1 MGCRGWSTNNL
12 SILISQMRGDSRFV
26 VRPWRLCFYAG
37 ALAAG
42 LALAANAQ
50 PAPPKQPLA
59 EEVFKNVQVL
69 KGIPVGEFMDTMG
82 FFSASLGSNCV
93 HCHVDESLTHWDK
106 FAEDVPR
113 KRVARQ
119 MIQMVNALNKANFG
133 GARIVTCYSCHH
145 GDVRPESVPS
155 LLSQYSLPVED
166 PNKVEIVPDASL
178 DPSAEQ
184 ILDKYVKALGDP
196 QHLTSFI
203 AKGTYEGYD
212 TYEQK
217 VPLEIYAKAPNQ
229 RTIIVHTQS
238 GDTTTTFDG
247 HSGWVAAV
255 DKPVTLLP
263 LSPGGETDGARLEA
277 DLAFPAHIK
286 SSLSGWRVG
295 FPLTAIDDRPV
306 QIVQG
311 TGAGSTRV
319 KLYFDVESGL
329 LVRTLRYTNT
339 AVGLVPTQID
349 YSHYREVSGGRMP
362 FHWVVTWPDGRST
375 IDLSDVQANVPID
388 AGRFAQPAPAVVRQI
403 KAVPSGTTR

>member
-1 MGCRGWSTNNL
+1 MMGDTRVVA
-12 SILISQMRGDSRFV
+12 RPSR
-26 VRPWRLCFYAG
+26 RCFSAG
-37 ALAAG
+37 VLGVA
-42 LALAANAQ
+42 LALAAHAQ
-50 PAPPKQPLA
+50 PVSPKQPLA

-119 MIQMVNALNKANFG
+119 MIQMVNALNKASFG

-166 PNKVEIVPDASL
+166 PNKVEIVPDAPQ
-178 DPSAEQ
+178 DPSADQ

-229 RTIIVHTQS
+229 RTMIVHTQS

-247 HSGWVAAV
+247 RSGWVAAV

-263 LSPGGETDGARLEA
+263 LSPGSETDGARLEA
-277 DLAFPAHIK
+277 DLAFPSYIK
-286 SSLSGWRVG
+286 SSLSGLRVG

-311 TGAGSTRV
+311 TGAGGTRV

-339 AVGLVPTQID
+339 AVGLAPTQID
-349 YSHYREVSGGRMP
+349 YSDYREVSGVRIP
-362 FHWVVTWPDGRST
+362 FHWIITWTDGRST
-375 IDLSDVQANVPID
+375 INLSEVQANVPID
-388 AGRFAQPAPAVVRQI
+388 PGRFARPAPAVVRQT
-403 KAVPSGTTR
+403 KDVPLGTTR

>member
-1 MGCRGWSTNNL
+1 V
-12 SILISQMRGDSRFV
+12 I
-26 VRPWRLCFYAG
+26 A
-37 ALAAG
+37 ALAP
-42 LALAANAQ
+42 AATAQ
-50 PAPPKQPLA
+50 SVSPKPPVA

-93 HCHVDESLTHWDK
+93 HCHVDESLTHWEK

-119 MIQMVNALNKANFG
+119 MVQMVNALNKANFG
-133 GARIVTCYSCHH
+133 GARVVTCYSCHH

-166 PNKVEIVPDASL
+166 PNKVEIVPGAPPGS
-178 DPSAEQ
+178 SADE
-184 ILDKYVKALGDP
+184 ILDKYIKALGDP
-196 QHLTSFI
+196 QRLTSFI

-217 VPLEIYAKAPNQ
+217 VPLEIFAKTPNQ
-229 RTIIVHTQS
+229 RAVIVHTQS

-247 HSGWVAAV
+247 RSGWVAAV

-277 DLAFPAHIK
+277 GLAFPAYIK
-286 SSLSGWRVG
+286 NSLNAWLVG
-295 FPLTAIDDRPV
+295 FPLTAINDRPV

-311 TGAGSTRV
+311 TGAGGTRV
-319 KLYFDVESGL
+319 KLYFDVESSL
-329 LVRTLRYTNT
+329 LVRSLRYTNT

-349 YSHYREVSGGRMP
+349 YSDYREVSGVKMP
-362 FHWVVTWPDGRST
+362 FHWVVTWTDGQAT

-388 AGRFAQPAPAVVRQI
+388 QDRFARPAPAVVRQI
-403 KAVPSGTTR
+403 KVVPSGTTP

>member
-1 MGCRGWSTNNL
+1 V
-12 SILISQMRGDSRFV
+12 I
-26 VRPWRLCFYAG
+26 A
-37 ALAAG
+37 ALAPSAT
-42 LALAANAQ
+42 AQ
-50 PAPPKQPLA
+50 SVSPKPPVA

-93 HCHVDESLTHWDK
+93 HCHVDESLTHWEK

-119 MIQMVNALNKANFG
+119 MIQMVNALNKSNFG
-133 GARIVTCYSCHH
+133 GAHVVTCYSCHH

-166 PNKVEIVPDASL
+166 PNKVEIVPGAPPG
-178 DPSAEQ
+178 PSADE
-184 ILDKYVKALGDP
+184 ILDKYIKALGDP
-196 QHLTSFI
+196 QRLTSFI

-217 VPLEIYAKAPNQ
+217 VPLEIFAKTPNQ
-229 RTIIVHTQS
+229 RAAIVHTQS

-247 HSGWVAAV
+247 RSGWVAAV

-263 LSPGGETDGARLEA
+263 LSPGGQTDGARLEA
-277 DLAFPAHIK
+277 GLAFPAYIK
-286 SSLSGWRVG
+286 NSLNAWRVG
-295 FPLTAIDDRPV
+295 FPLTAINDRPV

-311 TGAGSTRV
+311 TGTGGTRV
-319 KLYFDVESGL
+319 KLYFDVESSL
-329 LVRTLRYTNT
+329 LVRSLRYTNT

-349 YSHYREVSGGRMP
+349 YSDYREVSGVRMP
-362 FHWVVTWPDGRST
+362 FHWVVTWTDGQAT

-388 AGRFAQPAPAVVRQI
+388 PDRFARPAPAVVRQI
-403 KAVPSGTTR
+403 KVVPSRTTR

>member
-1 MGCRGWSTNNL
+1 VVCRVRSTSNL
-12 SILISQMRGDSRFV
+12 FTSGSHMRCVPTAALV
-26 VRPWRLCFYAG
+26 V
-37 ALAAG
+37 G

-50 PAPPKQPLA
+50 SVSPKQPLA

-133 GARIVTCYSCHH
+133 GARVVTCYSCHH

-166 PNKVEIVPDASL
+166 PNKVEIVPDAPPG
-178 DPSAEQ
+178 PSADQ

-196 QHLTSFI
+196 QRLTSFI

-217 VPLEIYAKAPNQ
+217 VPLEIFAKAPYQ
-229 RTIIVHTQS
+229 RTTIVHTQA

-247 HSGWVAAV
+247 RSGWVAAV
-255 DKPVTLLP
+255 DKPLTLLP

-277 DLAFPAHIK
+277 GLAFPADIK
-286 SSLSGWRVG
+286 SSLTSWRVG
-295 FPLTAIDDRPV
+295 FPLTAINDHPV

-311 TGAGSTRV
+311 TGAGGTRV
-319 KLYFDVESGL
+319 KLYFEVESGL

-349 YSHYREVSGGRMP
+349 YSDYREVSGVRMP
-362 FHWVVTWPDGRST
+362 FHWVVTWTDGQST
-375 IDLSDVQANVPID
+375 IDLSDVEANVPINPD
-388 AGRFAQPAPAVVRQI
+388 RFARPAPAVVRQI
-403 KAVPSGTTR
+403 KVVLSGAPR

>member
-1 MGCRGWSTNNL
+1 
-12 SILISQMRGDSRFV
+12 MRG
-26 VRPWRLCFYAG
+26 PTRLLMRLYRRWVSTAALSA
-37 ALAAG
+37 ALA
-42 LALAANAQ
+42 LTANAQ
-50 PAPPKQPLA
+50 QVSPKQALA

-119 MIQMVNALNKANFG
+119 MIQMVNTLNKTNFG

-166 PNKVEIVPDASL
+166 PNKVEIVPDAPP

-184 ILDKYVKALGDP
+184 ILDKYIKALGDP
-196 QHLTSFI
+196 QRLTSFI

-217 VPLEIYAKAPNQ
+217 VPLEIYANAPNQ
-229 RTIIVHTQS
+229 RTMVVHTQS

-247 HSGWVAAV
+247 RSGWVAAV

-263 LSPGGETDGARLEA
+263 LSAGGETDGARLEG
-277 DLAFPAHIK
+277 DLAFPSHIK
-286 SSLSGWRVG
+286 SSLSSWRVG
-295 FPLTAIDDRPV
+295 FPLTAIDDHPA

-311 TGAGSTRV
+311 TGAGGTRV
-319 KLYFDVESGL
+319 KLYFEVESGL

-339 AVGLVPTQID
+339 AVGLAPTQID
-349 YSHYREVSGGRMP
+349 YSDYREVSGVRMP
-362 FHWVVTWPDGRST
+362 FHWVVTWTDGRST
-375 IDLSDVQANVPID
+375 IDLTEVRANVPID
-388 AGRFAQPAPAVVRQI
+388 AGKFEEPAPAVVRQI
-403 KAVPSGTTR
+403 KVVPSGTTR

>member
-1 MGCRGWSTNNL
+1 
-12 SILISQMRGDSRFV
+12 
-26 VRPWRLCFYAG
+26 
-37 ALAAG
+37 LAAG

-50 PAPPKQPLA
+50 PVLPKQPLA

-93 HCHVDESLTHWDK
+93 HCHVDESLTHWEK

-113 KRVARQ
+113 KRAARQ
-119 MIQMVNALNKANFG
+119 MIQMVNTLNSANFG
-133 GARIVTCYSCHH
+133 GAHVVTCYSCHH
-145 GDVRPESVPS
+145 GDVRPENVPS

-166 PNKVEIVPDASL
+166 PNKVEIVPDAPP
-178 DPSAEQ
+178 DPSADQ
-184 ILDKYVKALGDP
+184 ILDKYIKALGDP
-196 QHLTSFI
+196 QHLTSFV

-217 VPLEIYAKAPNQ
+217 VPLEIFAKEPRQ
-229 RTIIVHTQS
+229 RTMIVHTQS

-247 HSGWVAAV
+247 GSGWVAAV
-255 DKPVTLLP
+255 DKPVTLLA
-263 LSPGGETDGARLEA
+263 LTPGGETDGARLEA

-286 SSLSGWRVG
+286 TSLSAWRVG

-311 TGAGSTRV
+311 TGAGGTRV

-349 YSHYREVSGGRMP
+349 YSDYREVSGVRMP
-362 FHWVVTWPDGRST
+362 FHWVVTWTDGRST
-375 IDLSDVQANVPID
+375 IDLSDVQANVPIGP
-388 AGRFAQPAPAVVRQI
+388 GRFARPAPAVVRQI
-403 KAVPSGTTR
+403 KVVPSGTTR

>member
-1 MGCRGWSTNNL
+1 MTRLWRRCVSA
-12 SILISQMRGDSRFV
+12 V
-26 VRPWRLCFYAG
+26 VIA
-37 ALAAG
+37 ALAP
-42 LALAANAQ
+42 AATAQ
-50 PAPPKQPLA
+50 SVSPKPPVA

-93 HCHVDESLTHWDK
+93 HCHVDESLTHWEK

-133 GARIVTCYSCHH
+133 GARVVTCYSCHH

-166 PNKVEIVPDASL
+166 PNKVEIVPGAPPG
-178 DPSAEQ
+178 PSADE
-184 ILDKYVKALGDP
+184 ILDKYIKALGDP
-196 QHLTSFI
+196 QRLTSFI

-217 VPLEIYAKAPNQ
+217 VPLEIFAKTPNQ
-229 RTIIVHTQS
+229 RAVIVHTQS

-247 HSGWVAAV
+247 RSGWVAAV
-255 DKPVTLLP
+255 DKPVTLLT

-277 DLAFPAHIK
+277 GLAFPAYIK
-286 SSLSGWRVG
+286 NSLSAWRVG
-295 FPLTAIDDRPV
+295 FPLTAINDRPV

-311 TGAGSTRV
+311 TGAGGTRV
-319 KLYFDVESGL
+319 KLYFDVESSL
-329 LVRTLRYTNT
+329 LVRSLRYTNT

-349 YSHYREVSGGRMP
+349 YSDYREVSGVRMP
-362 FHWVVTWPDGRST
+362 FHWVVTWTDGQAT
-375 IDLSDVQANVPID
+375 IDLSDVQANAPID
-388 AGRFAQPAPAVVRQI
+388 PDRFARPAPAVVRQI
-403 KAVPSGTTR
+403 KVVPSGTTR

>member
-1 MGCRGWSTNNL
+1 MT
-12 SILISQMRGDSRFV
+12 
-26 VRPWRLCFYAG
+26 RPWRRCVSAVVIA
-37 ALAAG
+37 ALAP
-42 LALAANAQ
+42 AATAQ
-50 PAPPKQPLA
+50 SVSPKPPVA

-93 HCHVDESLTHWDK
+93 HCHVDESLTHWEK

-133 GARIVTCYSCHH
+133 GARLVTCYSCHH

-155 LLSQYSLPVED
+155 LLSQYGLPVED
-166 PNKVEIVPDASL
+166 PNKVEILPGAPAG
-178 DPSAEQ
+178 PSADE
-184 ILDKYVKALGDP
+184 ILDKYIKALGDP
-196 QHLTSFI
+196 QRLTSFI
-203 AKGTYEGYD
+203 AKGTYQGYD

-217 VPLEIYAKAPNQ
+217 VPLEIFAKTPNQ
-229 RTIIVHTQS
+229 RAVVVHTQS

-247 HSGWVAAV
+247 RSGWVAAV

-277 DLAFPAHIK
+277 SLDFAAYIK
-286 SSLSGWRVG
+286 NSLNAWRVG
-295 FPLTAIDDRPV
+295 FPLTSINDRPV

-311 TGAGSTRV
+311 TGAGGTRV
-319 KLYFDVESGL
+319 KLYFDVESSL
-329 LVRTLRYTNT
+329 LVRSLRYTNT

-349 YSHYREVSGGRMP
+349 YSDYREVSGVWMP
-362 FHWVVTWPDGRST
+362 FHWVVTWTDGQAT
-375 IDLSDVQANVPID
+375 IDLSDVQANVPMD
-388 AGRFAQPAPAVVRQI
+388 PDRFARPAPAVVRQI
-403 KAVPSGTTR
+403 KVVPSGTTR

>member
-1 MGCRGWSTNNL
+1 MTRLWRRCVAA
-12 SILISQMRGDSRFV
+12 V
-26 VRPWRLCFYAG
+26 VIA
-37 ALAAG
+37 ALAP
-42 LALAANAQ
+42 AATAQ
-50 PAPPKQPLA
+50 SVSPKPPVA

-93 HCHVDESLTHWDK
+93 HCHVDESLTHWEK

-119 MIQMVNALNKANFG
+119 MVQMVNALNKANFG
-133 GARIVTCYSCHH
+133 GARVVTCYSCHR

-166 PNKVEIVPDASL
+166 PNKVEIVPGAPPG
-178 DPSAEQ
+178 PSADE
-184 ILDKYVKALGDP
+184 ILDKYIKALGDP
-196 QHLTSFI
+196 QRLTSFI

-217 VPLEIYAKAPNQ
+217 VPLEIFAKTPNQ
-229 RTIIVHTQS
+229 RAVIVHTQS

-247 HSGWVAAV
+247 RSGWVAAV

-277 DLAFPAHIK
+277 
-286 SSLSGWRVG
+286 SLSFAAYIKNSLNAWRVG
-295 FPLTAIDDRPV
+295 FPLTAINDRPV

-311 TGAGSTRV
+311 TGAGGTRV
-319 KLYFDVESGL
+319 KLYFDVESSL
-329 LVRTLRYTNT
+329 LVRSLRYTNT

-349 YSHYREVSGGRMP
+349 YSDYREVSGVRMP
-362 FHWVVTWPDGRST
+362 FHWVVTWTDGQAT

-388 AGRFAQPAPAVVRQI
+388 PDRFARPAPAVVRRI
-403 KAVPSGTTR
+403 KVVPSGTTR

>member
-1 MGCRGWSTNNL
+1 M
-12 SILISQMRGDSRFV
+12 
-26 VRPWRLCFYAG
+26 
-37 ALAAG
+37 G

-50 PAPPKQPLA
+50 PGSPRPPLA
-59 EEVFKNVQVL
+59 EEVFQNVQVL

-119 MIQMVNALNKANFG
+119 IIQMVNALNKANFG
-133 GARIVTCYSCHH
+133 GAHIVTCYSCHH
-145 GDVRPESVPS
+145 GDVRPENVPS

-166 PNKVEIVPDASL
+166 PNKVEIVPDSPP
-178 DPSAEQ
+178 DPSADQ
-184 ILDKYVKALGDP
+184 ILGKYIKALGDP

-217 VPLEIYAKAPNQ
+217 VPLEIFAKEPNQ
-229 RTIIVHTQS
+229 RTTIVHTQS
-238 GDTTTTFDG
+238 GDTTTTFEG
-247 HSGWVAAV
+247 RSGWVAAV
-255 DKPVTLLP
+255 DKPVTLLA
-263 LSPGGETDGARLEA
+263 LTPGGETDGARLEA
-277 DLAFPAHIK
+277 GLAFPAHIK
-286 SSLSGWRVG
+286 TSLSAWRVG
-295 FPLTAIDDRPV
+295 FPLTAIEDRPV

-311 TGAGSTRV
+311 TGAGGTRV

-349 YSHYREVSGGRMP
+349 YSDYREVSGVKMP
-362 FHWVVTWPDGRST
+362 FHWVVTWTDGRST
-375 IDLSDVQANVPID
+375 IDLSDVQINLRID
-388 AGRFAQPAPAVVRQI
+388 PGRFAQPAPATVRQL
-403 KAVPSGTTR
+403 KVAPSEPTR

>member
-1 MGCRGWSTNNL
+1 
-12 SILISQMRGDSRFV
+12 MRQATQFV
-26 VRPWRLCFYAG
+26 TRPWLRCVTAA
-37 ALAAG
+37 ALVAG

-50 PAPPKQPLA
+50 SASPKPPLA

-93 HCHVDESLTHWDK
+93 HCHVDESLTHWER

-119 MIQMVNALNKANFG
+119 MIQMVNALNRANFG
-133 GARIVTCYSCHH
+133 GARVVTCYSCHH
-145 GDVRPESVPS
+145 GDVKPESVPS

-166 PNKVEIVPDASL
+166 PNKVEIVAGVPPG
-178 DPSAEQ
+178 PSADQ
-184 ILDKYVKALGDP
+184 ILDQYIKALGDP
-196 QHLTSFI
+196 QRLTSFI

-217 VPLEIYAKAPNQ
+217 VPLEIFAKTPNQ
-229 RTIIVHTQS
+229 RATIVHTQS

-247 HSGWVAAV
+247 RSGWAAAV

-277 DLAFPAHIK
+277 GLAFPAYIK
-286 SSLSGWRVG
+286 NSLDAWRVG
-295 FPLTAIDDRPV
+295 FPLTAINDRPV

-311 TGAGSTRV
+311 TATGGTRV
-319 KLYFDVESGL
+319 KLYFEVESGL
-329 LVRTLRYTNT
+329 LVRSLRYTNT

-349 YSHYREVSGGRMP
+349 YSDYREVSGVRIP
-362 FHWVVTWPDGRST
+362 FHWVVTWTDGQST
-375 IDLSDVQANVPID
+375 IDLSEVQANVPID
-388 AGRFAQPAPAVVRQI
+388 PAKFARPAPAVVRQS

>member
-1 MGCRGWSTNNL
+1 VACRGWRTSNL
-12 SILISQMRGDSRFV
+12 SILGTQMRTHTRFLIF
-26 VRPWRLCFYAG
+26 PWRRDVSAA

-42 LALAANAQ
+42 LTLAAYAQ
-50 PAPPKQPLA
+50 SSKPPLA

-133 GARIVTCYSCHH
+133 GSRVVTCYSCHH
-145 GDVRPESVPS
+145 GDVKPENVPS

-166 PNKVEIVPDASL
+166 PNKVEIVPDASPG
-178 DPSAEQ
+178 PSADQ
-184 ILDKYVKALGDP
+184 ILDKYLKAIGDS
-196 QHLTSFI
+196 QRLTSFI

-217 VPLEIYAKAPNQ
+217 VPLEIFAKAPNQ
-229 RTIIVHTQS
+229 RTTIVHTQS
-238 GDTTTTFDG
+238 GDITTTFDG
-247 HSGWVAAV
+247 RSGWVAAV

-263 LSPGGETDGARLEA
+263 LDAGGELDGARMEG

-286 SSLSGWRVG
+286 SSLSAWRVG
-295 FPLTAIDDRPV
+295 FPVTAINDHPV

-311 TGAGSTRV
+311 TGAGGTRV
-319 KLYFDVESGL
+319 KLYFEVESGV

-339 AVGLVPTQID
+339 AVGLVPTQVD
-349 YSHYREVSGGRMP
+349 YSDYREVSGVRMP
-362 FHWVVTWPDGRST
+362 FHWVVTWTDGQST
-375 IDLSDVQANVPID
+375 IDLSNVEANVPID
-388 AGRFAQPAPAVVRQI
+388 PDRFARPAPAVVRQI
-403 KAVPSGTTR
+403 KVAPSGATR

>member
-119 MIQMVNALNKANFG
+119 LIQMVNALNKANFG

-184 ILDKYVKALGDP
+184 ILDKYVKALADP